1 MAGAV
6 VVGLKNAIR
15 ETEEKS
21 GRVFQVIG
29 MHRRKRVLKEENDW
43 IDRFVSERFARHLNM
58 H

>member
-43 IDRFVSERFARHLNM
+43 IDRFVSEGFARHLNM